1 MFFVFEGLMSISKLD
16 TFRLDLVI
24 LFALS
29 ELGRFSDSI
38 PIFPSGPIRIRPAFR
53 LDLDFSFWT
62 CPNKDLLSD
71 LHPRFFS
78 SLDPVSN
85 KTCFQTPSSPF
96 PSGPVRIRPAFRT
109 PSPSCLS
116 SLPCPNKTL
125 FQTPSLFS
133 SLPLSECFSLPFVNL
148 AQLCSSVVNFFQ
160 PINQD
165 FIKNILY
172 QKTDG
177 MKSIGFVFGALFFCW
192 SRSIWLQTF

>member
-24 LFALS
+24 LFVLS
-29 ELGRFSDSI
+29 ELG
-38 PIFPSGPIRIRPAFR
+38 PAFR
-53 LDLDFSFWT
+53 LHPAFSFWT
-62 CPNKDLLSD
+62 CPNK
-71 LHPRFFS
+71 
-78 SLDPVSN
+78 
-85 KTCFQTPSSPF
+85 TYFQT
-96 PSGPVRIRPAFRT
+96 
-109 PSPSCLS
+109 PSCLS

-172 QKTDG
+172 QKTDD